1 MSNPFFSIIM
11 PTYNSEL
18 TIEMALKSIRMQ
30 DLPEEQIEILV
41 IDGGSQDRTRVIAA
55 KYKANILDNTKK
67 FPEYAKESDLSTQ
80 EGGG

>member
-1 MSNPFFSIIM
+1 MSNPFFSMIM

-41 IDGGSQDRTRVIAA
+41 IDGGSQDRTREIAA
-55 KYKANILDNTKK
+55 KYKANILDNNKK
-67 FPEYAKESDLSTQ
+67 FPEYAKRI
-80 EGGG
+80 

>member
-41 IDGGSQDRTRVIAA
+41 IDGGSR
-55 KYKANILDNTKK
+55 
-67 FPEYAKESDLSTQ
+67 
-80 EGGG
+80 